1 MTDGAEGA
9 LAPDEAFAL
18 VGHETRFAVLRA
30 LWESEG
36 HRATFSA
43 LRERVGVSDS
53 GRFNYHLGKLVGSFV
68 RRVDAPVPADGR
80 SGTGYELTAAGEA
93 VMGAVLSGAYT
104 TRETVGPVAVTEP
117 CPLCGGALTAR
128 FEVGSA
134 HVDCGDCDTTLGA
147 FPLSPAALADHAS
160 EELPAV
166 LDRYTRV
173 LLRSLDAGFCP
184 VCDGRVDGSL
194 VLHPTGEAANVSS
207 DETADPTPDG
217 EYTCRRC
224 RSEFHTALAFL
235 LEQSSVR
242 EFHRARGVDPDDRPF
257 WTFGWLFGEREVTVL
272 DADAPRV
279 RVVVSLDDDR
289 LSLTV
294 GPDLS
299 SSVDD

>member
-1 MTDGAEGA
+1 MTDGAEGD

-68 RRVDAPVPADGR
+68 RRVDGPDPADGR

-104 TRETVGPVAVTEP
+104 GRESVGPVETAEP
-117 CPLCGGALTAR
+117 CPLCGGVIVAR
-128 FEVGSA
+128 FEAGNA
-134 HVDCGDCDTTLGA
+134 HVDCTDCDTPLGS
-147 FPLSPAALADHAS
+147 FPLAPAALADYPD

-184 VCDGRVDGSL
+184 ICDGRVDGRL
-194 VLHPTGEAANVSS
+194 VLHPAGEAEDVQSGEAA
-207 DETADPTPDG
+207 DLTPDG
-217 EYTCRRC
+217 EYVCRRC
-224 RSEFHTALAFL
+224 ESEFHTALSFL
-235 LEQSSVR
+235 VESAAVR
-242 EFHRARGVDPDDRPF
+242 TFHEAHGRDLDAVPF
-257 WTFGWLFGEREVTVL
+257 WTLGWLFGESEVTVL

-279 RVVVSLDDDR
+279 RVVVPLDGDR
-289 LSLTV
+289 LPLTV
-294 GPDLS
+294 GPDLAP
-299 SSVDD
+299 SVDD